1 MSDEASGIA
10 SRWPLLLGV
19 LGLVGVG
26 LWWLLADAPA
36 PPAREALPAAD
47 EAQAPPADEPEG
59 DGEPVEAPRDF
70 DRERLA
76 RMLLDGSTADQA
88 EEAAALEPPAAPTR
102 GVEEPE
108 EVAAER
114 MQARAAESPATARPN
129 EPPTPAQQLR
139 QATFWRGLLEQRVNA
154 MREAAEAAEARGD
167 AAAARRAR
175 RLLERLEAQRP
186 AVNDQIERLQE
197 QVGDDAE

>member
-19 LGLVGVG
+19 LGLAGVG
-26 LWWLLADAPA
+26 LWWLFADGPA
-36 PPAREALPAAD
+36 PPAREALPAD
-47 EAQAPPADEPEG
+47 EPAQAPPADEPEA
-59 DGEPVEAPRDF
+59 DEVPAEVPRDF

-88 EEAAALEPPAAPTR
+88 EEAAALAPPEPPSR

-108 EVAAER
+108 ALAAER
-114 MQARAAESPATARPN
+114 MRARAAEAPPTPRPN
-129 EPPTPAQQLR
+129 EPATPEQQLR

-154 MREAAEAAEARGD
+154 MRDQAEAAEARGD

-175 RLLERLEAQRP
+175 RLMERLEAQRP

-197 QVGDDAE
+197 QVGDGAE